1 MNLKDKMDI
10 EKFIQEVEQN
20 NLKNIVQ
27 SISIPRH
34 GWYNYE
40 VLSSVANFVEEKF
53 REYGYIVEINEFSY
67 NGKEYKNIIAT
78 LKGINSNKDW
88 LLIGAH
94 YDSAIGSPGA
104 DDNASGIAVMLEV
117 ARIIRKSP
125 IAERIKFVAFTLEE
139 PQAFDLKF
147 IIGSSQFVKKFKKL
161 GHRYKA
167 LILESVGYY
176 SDVKG
181 SQKLPAF
188 TKGPDVGNFLGVVGN
203 GKSNTLLE
211 LFEKVKEYVPSI
223 NLITYKAPMNGWL
236 ALETR
241 FSDHAPFWDAGFQA
255 VMLTD
260 TAMFRNPYYHTSQ
273 DTPDKLN
280 FPFMEDVTKALLVA
294 VLISPA

>member
-1 MNLKDKMDI
+1 MDI

>member
-1 MNLKDKMDI
+1 MDI

-53 REYGYIVEINEFSY
+53 REYGYVVEINEFSY

>member
-1 MNLKDKMDI
+1 MDI

-104 DDNASGIAVMLEV
+104 DDNASGVAVMLEV